1 MLKYSM
7 EDIKNTFNEYIHL
20 KNTSNYLDEFGG
32 SIFATV
38 FILLIFAYTCSY
50 IYIKTN
56 LKNLKDEFE
65 IKRCHPAYIPFV
77 SMIQKDP
84 NMSSVEMTRA
94 NFTYCANRI
103 LHTISDGY
111 MAPMTYTITI
121 MSGLMTSAIGDINAI
136 RNKFADIIN
145 NIANIDKEIMYRVM
159 STVIPLQQV
168 FIKMKDNL
176 EKSVGV
182 FVTGIFATT
191 GGLYIVEGFVKTFI
205 TLIVSA
211 MVALLAMILPLLL
224 FFFTAPLAAIP
235 LAAFVA
241 LSAFVTVV
249 IIKMSPLYNLPTTSV
264 PNKPSVHSCFDQQ
277 TLIKVANGSWKYIY
291 ELELNEELYGE
302 NHVVAIFKMSSV
314 DVQMYNYKQ
323 IIVSGSH
330 RVFLTWNQYNA
341 YFNTEK
347 RGHSHD
353 EEYHLVDKAL
363 YAEFL
368 YERHGTSRRGV
379 WMYVR
384 ELPDAIPI
392 ESYKQPF
399 IWCLNTTKKYIELA
413 GIANDIITKK
423 VDIEPVY
430 AMDWDE
436 IVCREDA
443 DTLKR
448 NFERS
453 TDILFPSFVSL
464 EPSLIHKYFESG
476 FAAGTGIYMADGS
489 IRTIENIHVHDMLL
503 SPNVEHNS
511 HIADAKYMTYNRA
524 TGEYVPI
531 ERLGHINRVL
541 GIVKVSKKNL
551 AMKLMRYTHEMLYN
565 TCETFYMLDDRK
577 NDIIAAQNI
586 TVIGNKQGF
595 SNYNLIQWSPHHNGF
610 CPCPCPYEVVNAS
623 VKHQHS
629 SFIKCHNRMGCVNE
643 MGNTVAII
651 KKPVR
656 EDVGGMWNYLK
667 SWVYTQ
673 EQVEEAVDEEVDEG
687 HIYHLITSEGMFY
700 TEGFIVGDYNYGLDV
715 WNT

>member
-1 MLKYSM
+1 M

-32 SIFATV
+32 SIFATM

-65 IKRCHPAYIPFV
+65 IKRCHPGYIPFV
-77 SMIQKDP
+77 SMIQQDP

-94 NFTYCANRI
+94 NFVYCANRI

-111 MAPMTYTITI
+111 MAPMTYTVTI

-145 NIANIDKEIMYRVM
+145 NIANIDKEIMYRTL
-159 STVIPLQQV
+159 STLIPLQQV

-182 FVTGIFATT
+182 FVTGLFATT

-205 TLIVSA
+205 TLIIGA
-211 MVALLAMILPLLL
+211 MVALLAIILPLLL

-249 IIKMSPLYNLPTTSV
+249 IVKMSPLYNLPTTSI
-264 PNKPSVHSCFDQQ
+264 PNKPSVHSCFDPQ
-277 TLIKVANGSWKYIY
+277 TLIKVANGKWKYIY
-291 ELELNEELYGE
+291 ELELNEELDGG
-302 NHVVAIFKMSSV
+302 NSVVAIFKMSSV
-314 DVQMYNYKQ
+314 NVQMYNYKQ

-330 RVFLTWNQYNA
+330 RVFLSWNQYNT

-347 RGHSHD
+347 RGHNTIIPD
-353 EEYHLVDKAL
+353 ERDTLIDKAL
-363 YAEFL
+363 YAGFL
-368 YERHGTSRRGV
+368 YERHGVSRRGTWV
-379 WMYVR
+379 YVR

-392 ESYKQPF
+392 ETYKQPF
-399 IWCLNTTKKYIELA
+399 IWCLNTTNKYIELA
-413 GIANDIITKK
+413 GISNDNITKK
-423 VDIEPVY
+423 MDIEPVY

-448 NFERS
+448 NFERG

-464 EPSLIHKYFESG
+464 EPQLIHKYFDSG

-489 IRTIENIHVHDMLL
+489 VRCIENIHVHDMLL

-511 HIADAKYMTYNRA
+511 HIPDARYTIYNRA
-524 TGEYVPI
+524 TGEYVPM
-531 ERLGHINRVL
+531 ERLGHVNRVL

-551 AMKLMRYTHEMLYN
+551 AMKMMRYTHEMLYN
-565 TCETFYMLDDRK
+565 TCETFYMLDERK
-577 NDIIAAQNI
+577 HDIIAAQNI

-595 SNYNLIQWSPHHNGF
+595 ANYNLVQWSPHHNGF
-610 CPCPCPYEVVNAS
+610 CPCKCPYDVVNPD

-629 SFIKCHNRMGCVNE
+629 HAIKCHTRSGCVNE
-643 MGNTVAII
+643 IGNTVAII
-651 KKPVR
+651 KKR
-656 EDVGGMWNYLK
+656 EIEEKAGMWDYLK
-667 SWVYTQ
+667 SWIYKQ
-673 EQVEEAVDEEVDEG
+673 EEVHEDVEDEVDEG
-687 HIYHLITSEGMFY
+687 HIYHLVTSEGMFY
-700 TEGFIVGDYNYGLDV
+700 AEGFIMGDYNYGIDV
-715 WNT
+715 WNM